1 MDRLRAWGLSASVVA
16 GVAAPGWAA
25 DPPGDAKPWY
35 TKMFAGKPDPKP
47 AESRPA
53 PAAPLAPETLADALR
68 AEQDAYLRR
77 LDVCTK
83 LRQVAVESND
93 EKLLEKADGLEQQ
106 ATALYHQRTARL
118 GVRGGPKGS
127 YSPTVVAAKPE
138 ATLDKTLGTGAAT
151 TPLIAT
157 KQAADGKPATAQ
169 ARQWKVVPE

>member
-1 MDRLRAWGLSASVVA
+1 MDRFRAWGLSAA
-16 GVAAPGWAA
+16 LATGVGASAA

-35 TKMFAGKPDPKP
+35 NRVFAGP
-47 AESRPA
+47 AK
-53 PAAPLAPETLADALR
+53 PAAPPQPRPVPTGPLSPETLAEALK

-83 LRQVAVESND
+83 LRQVAVDSND

-127 YSPTVVAAKPE
+127 FNPTAVASKPE
-138 ATLDKTLGTGAAT
+138 ETLDKTLGSGAAS
-151 TPLIAT
+151 TPLTAA
-157 KQAADGKPATAQ
+157 KPAADGKPATAQ